1 MNYPLGW
8 VRDFPDPRD
17 FDIGHD
23 NVRPFLLKCKALGD
37 AEGKPLPTKYDI
49 NEYTDLPQIK
59 DQSSLGSC
67 TAQAAAYMYETYLR
81 VANLS
86 KDTLSR
92 RFLYKV
98 TRDLLGWK
106 GDTGAYLRTT
116 MQALATF
123 GVPPEKFCAYDIAK
137 YDEEPGAFLYA
148 MAQNYQ
154 ALTYYKLSNGT
165 MSIEDVLNSI
175 KLNISSNRAC
185 MFGFTV
191 YSNMDGSGDILLP
204 DKLSSVRGGHAV
216 CLVGYDDTYRV
227 GTATGAVKFANSW
240 TPNWGHTGY
249 GYLPYDYF
257 RKGLA
262 SDVWAMM
269 TGEWLGYECFK

>member
-1 MNYPLGW
+1 LGW

-17 FDIGHD
+17 FNIDHD
-23 NVRPFLLKCKALGD
+23 NVKPFLLKCKELGD
-37 AEGKPLPTKYDI
+37 AEGRTLLAKYDI
-49 NEYTDLPQIK
+49 DDVIDLPLIR
-59 DQSSLGSC
+59 DQGKIGSC
-67 TAQAAAYMYETYLR
+67 TSHAAAYMYETYLR

-86 KDTLSR
+86 KETLSR

-106 GDTGAYLRTT
+106 GDTGAYLRTV

-123 GVPPEKFCAYDIAK
+123 GVPPEKYCGYDISR

-148 MAQNYQ
+148 IAQNYQ
-154 ALTYYKLSNGT
+154 AVTYYRLDGGT
-165 MSIEDVLNSI
+165 ISAENALNSI

-191 YSNMDGSGDILLP
+191 YFNMDASGNVSLP
-204 DKLSSVRGGHAV
+204 DKSSGVRGGHAV
-216 CLVGYDDTYRV
+216 CAIGFDDTYRI
-227 GTATGAVKFANSW
+227 GTSVGAVKFANSW
-240 TPNWGHTGY
+240 TPNWGHNGF

-262 SDVWAMM
+262 SDVWTMM
-269 TGEWLGYECFK
+269 KGEWLSYECFK

>member
-17 FDIGHD
+17 FDIDHD
-23 NVRPFLLKCKALGD
+23 NVKPFLLKCKALGD
-37 AEGKPLPTKYDI
+37 VEGKALPGSYDI
-49 NEYTDLPQIK
+49 NEYTELPQIK
-59 DQSSLGSC
+59 DQGNIGSC
-67 TAQAAAYMYETYLR
+67 TSLAGVFMYETYLR

-86 KDTLSR
+86 KGTLSR

-106 GDTGAYLRTT
+106 GDTGAYLRTV

-123 GVPPEKFCAYDIAK
+123 GVPPENYYPYDIAK

-154 ALTYYKLSNGT
+154 ALTYYKLGNA
-165 MSIEDVLNSI
+165 DVEAALASM

-185 MFGFTV
+185 IFGFTI
-191 YSNMDGSGDILLP
+191 YTNMNNSGDIALP

-216 CLVGYDDTYRV
+216 CAVGYNDGYKIGSSV
-227 GTATGAVKFANSW
+227 GAFKIANSW
-240 TPNWGHTGY
+240 GSIWGHSGFA
-249 GYLPYDYF
+249 YLPYDYF
-257 RKGLA
+257 RRGLA